1 MDVGTITNVTNGIQ
15 NTYGTKETKHTD
27 EATRSNVK
35 GKTIGQPKLSDKAK
49 EYYEELK
56 SKYSNMEFILVSK
69 DMKEAAKA
77 NASKYANPHKMVV
90 LVDEEKIE
98 RMAVDED
105 YRKQYE
111 SIIASAQRQLP
122 QLSQTLGTSSNVKGY
137 GMQVNDNGTASFF
150 AVVQK
155 SLDSQA
161 DRIEKRREEKKAEE
175 KAAEKKAEKKEK
187 AEKLEEKRAEKNE
200 YVTITA
206 NSIEELKKKV
216 EEYTYSMMSDN
227 VLTEA
232 EKYTGTQIDY
242 SV

>member
-15 NTYGTKETKHTD
+15 NTYGAKETKRTD
-27 EATRSNVK
+27 EASRSNVK
-35 GKTIGQPKLSDKAK
+35 GKTIGQPKLTDKAK

-56 SKYSNMEFILVSK
+56 EKYSDMEFILVSK

-111 SIIASAQRQLP
+111 SIIASAEKQLP
-122 QLSQTLGTSSNVKGY
+122 QLSQALGTSSNVKGY

-155 SLDSQA
+155 SLDAQA

-175 KAAEKKAEKKEK
+175 KAAEKKAEKREK
-187 AEKLEEKRAEKNE
+187 AEKFEEKRAEKNE